1 MGGNILAY
9 KDLREFIAALEARG
23 WLRRIAE
30 PVDCYLEITEI
41 TDRVSKLEGDGNKAL
56 LFEHVK
62 GYDMPVL
69 MNAFGK
75 IGRAHV

>member
-41 TDRVSKLEGDGNKAL
+41 TEQKQY
-56 LFEHVK
+56 VK
-62 GYDMPVL
+62 
-69 MNAFGK
+69 
-75 IGRAHV
+75 